1 VDHLDLTA
9 TAHDYA
15 KRGWRV
21 IPLHR
26 VGPDGLTCSC
36 SKGRTC
42 TSKGKHPIENAWQ
55 KQPRLSAADIQT
67 TWDVERQPN
76 LGIATGADSGFWVLD
91 IDPKGGGMESMAELV
106 AQHGRL
112 PDTTVA
118 QTGSGGY
125 HYLFTLPDFEV
136 RNDQSGRVA
145 QGIDVRGQGG
155 QIVAPPSRTDKGVYT
170 LIQDA
175 PLAAAPQWLLD
186 LVRKE
191 EHVGEIVTAED
202 LPKPEEISDGDWKR
216 YSAYAQRAIT
226 EELARLDRMKAHA
239 TERPEDYRG
248 EPWNHTT
255 FEVSCTLIEFANSP
269 WCAYS
274 LGQALR
280 DVLERAPRDREFD
293 EYVIRKTFDSAR
305 EKVGP
310 KARQQPEDRRQE
322 PDPLFGGPDVKD
334 KTGGPTGPAEGQA
347 HLSGR
352 TLFGGEQGTTPLYRE
367 MALAVEDLGPIG
379 WGVDND
385 FWSYADGVWKPDHYV
400 VQHRLVDLLG
410 NAYRTAHRT
419 NTSDIVQRRAQR
431 ITADPLEHLM
441 NFKNGMLEWRT
452 GELGEHDSEWG
463 STVQLGTDWNPD
475 VECPR
480 FDAFLHD
487 IMHEDYVRLAWEM
500 IGYLMLSGNPMQ
512 VAFLFYGKGGNGK
525 GTLLNVMEMLLG
537 RDNIASE
544 SLDDLNGNRFRT
556 ANLFGKIANIAG
568 DIDATYQE
576 HTAMFKAVTGED
588 MITGERKNRDPFRFE
603 SWAVPVFSCNK
614 FPGSADVTDGY
625 LRRWIVLHFHKR
637 IPDNQAIDRKVL
649 MAQFREELPGIAAR
663 GIESLKNLIK
673 RGYFEPEGE
682 ALEAKRE
689 FAMAIDQVRQWHT
702 NGGVT
707 AGPEV
712 ETKLDD
718 LFAHYSLW
726 ADRAGQRKLKMS
738 EFAHRLEGLNYPMSR
753 VGGDLYFKGIA
764 VPKQQPV
771 STSSFFGGSGDRDEE
786 D

>member
-1 VDHLDLTA
+1 MDLDLTA
-9 TAHDYA
+9 AAHNYA
-15 KRGWRV
+15 RRGWRV

-26 VGPDGLTCSC
+26 VGPDGVTCSC
-36 SKGRTC
+36 NRGGNC
-42 TSKGKHPIENAWQ
+42 TSKGKHPIDNAWQ
-55 KQPRLSAADIQT
+55 EKAALSPADIQA
-67 TWDVERQPN
+67 TWDVAKPPN
-76 LGIATGADSGFWVLD
+76 LGIATGDASGFWVLD
-91 IDPKGGGMESMAELV
+91 IDPKGGGMETMAELV
-106 AQHGRL
+106 RQHGGL
-112 PDTTVA
+112 PETFVA

-125 HYLFTLPDFEV
+125 HYFFTMEPGL
-136 RNDQSGRVA
+136 RNSQNRVG
-145 QGIDVRGQGG
+145 QGIDVRAEGG
-155 QIVAPPSRTDKGVYT
+155 QVVAAPSKTDKGVYT
-170 LIQDA
+170 VIQDSSVIEA
-175 PLAAAPQWLLD
+175 PAWLLE
-186 LVRKE
+186 LARKPE
-191 EHVGEIVTAED
+191 RDDIEVVTAED
-202 LPKPEEISDGDWKR
+202 LPKPEDLDEGTWKR

-226 EELARLDRMKAHA
+226 EELQRLDRMKAHA
-239 TERPEDYRG
+239 TARPEDYRG

-280 DVLERAPRDREFD
+280 DVLEHAPRDNAGFD
-293 EYVIRKTFDSAR
+293 DYVVRKTFDSAR

-310 KARQQPEDRRQE
+310 KARQQPQDRRQE
-322 PDPLFGGPDVKD
+322 PDPLFGGPDVHD
-334 KTGGPTGPAEGQA
+334 RSTQGPTGPGEGQA
-347 HLSGR
+347 PPR
-352 TLFGGEQGTTPLYRE
+352 REFFGGENGNTPLYRE
-367 MALAVEDLGPIG
+367 MAGGVFDLGPVG

-385 FWSYADGVWKPDHYV
+385 FWSYANGVWKPDHYV
-400 VQHRLVDLLG
+400 VQHRLVDMLG
-410 NAYRTAHRT
+410 NAYRTAHRS
-419 NTSDIVQRRAQR
+419 NTSDVVQRHAQR
-431 ITADPLEHLM
+431 ITADPLEPLM
-441 NFKNGMLEWRT
+441 NFQNGMLEWRT
-452 GELGEHDSEWG
+452 GELGDHDPEWG
-463 STVQLGTDWNPD
+463 STVQLGCDWAPD

-480 FDAFLHD
+480 FEEFLHD
-487 IMHEDYVRLAWEM
+487 IMHEDYVALAWEM
-500 IGYLMLSGNPMQ
+500 IGYLLLSGNPMQ
-512 VAFLFYGKGGNGK
+512 TAFLFYGKGGNGK

-537 RDNIASE
+537 RENIASE

-603 SWAVPVFSCNK
+603 SWAVPVFSANK

-625 LRRWIVLHFHKR
+625 LRRWIVLHFHKKITKVITR
-637 IPDNQAIDRKVL
+637 RVL
-649 MAQFREELPGIAAR
+649 MSAFRAELPGIAAK
-663 GIESLKNLIK
+663 GVESLRTLME
-673 RGYFEPEGE
+673 RGHFEPEGE

-707 AGPEV
+707 AGPEI

-738 EFAHRLEGLNYPMSR
+738 EFAHRLEGLEYPSTK
-753 VGGDLYFKGIA
+753 VGGDIYFKGIS
-764 VPKQQPV
+764 VPKQAPMT
-771 STSSFFGGSGDRDEE
+771 TSSFFGGAGDREE